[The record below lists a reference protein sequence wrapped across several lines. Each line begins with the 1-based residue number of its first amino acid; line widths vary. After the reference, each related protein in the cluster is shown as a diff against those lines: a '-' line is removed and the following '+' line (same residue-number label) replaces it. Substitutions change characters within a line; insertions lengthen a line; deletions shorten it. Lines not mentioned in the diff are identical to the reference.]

1 MPPKHIQ
8 WNPRAHEAG
17 VEKFYG
23 TGVEKYGDFHGN
35 YLNFGLWEN
44 GITDYVEAA
53 ENLVLHMGRLL
64 GLDHVGSGLVPDRGV
79 IGVASES
86 SRRRTAFSAQG
97 GSAFGMTGATPNG
110 GAQGPTLQ
118 TSPYRLL
125 DVACGMGAQDVLLY
139 KTFGCQIDAVDVTW
153 KHVEHATQRVRA
165 SGLSPVVRVHHGTA
179 TKLPF
184 ADVTFTHVTSIEGP
198 EHFNTRED
206 FFREAYRALKPGGIM
221 VLSDYNLHRKPRN
234 LWEHMV
240 VEAARILWHVPR
252 ANYDTIDSYKMKLE
266 RSGFC
271 NVLIEEIGERV
282 IPGYYFE
289 QQRPETK
296 KALRKIRGL
305 FGLYG
310 GLLIDYILYRAY
322 RAGLIN
328 YILVRA
334 EK

>member
-1 MPPKHIQ
+1 MPPKHIK

-23 TGVEKYGDFHGN
+23 TGAEKYGDFHGN

-44 GITDYVEAA
+44 GITDYVAAA
-53 ENLVLHMGRLL
+53 ENLVRRMGHML
-64 GLDHVGSGLVPDRGV
+64 GLNAHS
-79 IGVASES
+79 
-86 SRRRTAFSAQG
+86 
-97 GSAFGMTGATPNG
+97 
-110 GAQGPTLQ
+110 
-118 TSPYRLL
+118 RLL
-125 DVACGMGAQDVLLY
+125 DVACGMGAQDVLLHNI
-139 KTFGCQIDAVDVTW
+139 FGGEIDALDVTW
-153 KHVEHATQRVRA
+153 KHVDHTTRRVQSA
-165 SGLSPVVRVHHGTA
+165 GLSKVIRAHHGTA

-184 ADVTFTHVTSIEGP
+184 PEATFTHVISVEGP
-198 EHFNTRED
+198 EHFDTRED
-206 FFREAYRALKPGGIM
+206 FFCEAYRVLKPGGVM

-240 VEAARILWHVPR
+240 VEAARVAWHVPR

-266 RSGFC
+266 RSGFR
-271 NVLIEEIGERV
+271 NVLIEEIGECV
-282 IPGYYFE
+282 IPGYYVE